1 MVSYT
6 GDNLNFVISLCKV
19 ISMVQKPKNRYLY
32 ENVRFL
38 RKKGRSYNDIQR
50 ELGTSKSNISLW
62 CRDIEL
68 TSRQRDQLGK
78 KYLTAPRLGGLAN
91 HKKREKEICEV
102 RKNAIKEIIL
112 LDFEAFRIAGI
123 MLYWA
128 EGAKTNSVSISNSD
142 PKMIKFMMRWFEK
155 VFNLQ
160 PEQLKASL
168 HIHYGNDE
176 LRIKKYWSS
185 LTGIPLKNFGKCF
198 IKPKGTGHRT
208 HILPNGIIRIRVSGT
223 GVENMRHRILAW
235 ANQVYELSGQYNN
248 DNRP

>member
-1 MVSYT
+1 MVR
-6 GDNLNFVISLCKV
+6 
-19 ISMVQKPKNRYLY
+19 KPKNRHLY
-32 ENVRFL
+32 ERVRFL
-38 RKKGRSYNDIQR
+38 RQKGRSYNEIQR
-50 ELGTSKSNISLW
+50 ELEISKGNISLW

-68 TSRQRDQLGK
+68 TSEQKNRLGK

-91 HKKREKEICEV
+91 HKKREKEIYEV
-102 RKNAIKEIIL
+102 KERAIKEISV
-112 LDFEAFRIAGI
+112 LDLGAFKIAGT

-142 PKMIKFMMRWFEK
+142 PKMIKFMMRWLEK
-155 VFNLQ
+155 IFNLQ

-176 LRIKKYWSS
+176 THIKEYWSH

-208 HILPNGIIRIRVSGT
+208 HILPNGIIRIRVGGI

-235 ANQVYELSGQYNN
+235 ANKVYELSEQYDN
-248 DNRP
+248 NRP